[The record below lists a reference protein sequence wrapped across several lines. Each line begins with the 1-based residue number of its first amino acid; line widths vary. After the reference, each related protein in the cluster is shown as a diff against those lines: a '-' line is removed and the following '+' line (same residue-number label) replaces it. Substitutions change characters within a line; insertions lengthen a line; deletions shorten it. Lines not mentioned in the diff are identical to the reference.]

1 MLDRQAVRDY
11 CLSLTG
17 AYEDFPFGPEV
28 AVMKVREKMFALL
41 PVDAPLSISLKAN
54 PDEAVLQR
62 QNYHAITAG
71 YHLNKRHWNTVM
83 IDGEIPDGQ
92 VLELIEDS
100 YLLVR
105 RGLTKKIQAELA
117 AMEKAAAEN

>member
-1 MLDRQAVRDY
+1 MLDRNALRDY

-17 AYEDFPFGPEV
+17 AFEDFPFGDEV
-28 AVMKVREKMFALL
+28 AVMKVKGKMFALL
-41 PVDAPLSISLKAN
+41 PVDAPLSISLKAD

-62 QNYHAITAG
+62 EQYKAITPG

-83 IDGEIPDGQ
+83 VDGEIADSH
-92 VLELIEDS
+92 VLELVEDS

-105 RGLTKKIQAELA
+105 QSLTKKLQAELTA
-117 AMEKAAAEN
+117 LENPS

>member
-1 MLDRQAVRDY
+1 MLDRNALRDY

-17 AYEDFPFGPEV
+17 AYEDFPFGVEV

-41 PVDAPLSISLKAN
+41 PVDAPLSISLKAD
-54 PDEAVLQR
+54 PDEAILQR
-62 QNYHAITAG
+62 QQYKAITAG

-83 IDGEIPDGQ
+83 IDGEIDDARI
-92 VLELIEDS
+92 LELVEDS

-105 RGLTKKIQAELA
+105 QSLTKKLQAELI
-117 AMEKAAAEN
+117 AME

>member
-1 MLDRQAVRDY
+1 MLDRNAVRDY

-41 PVDAPLSISLKAN
+41 PVDAPLSISLKVD
-54 PDEAVLQR
+54 PDEAILQR
-62 QNYHAITAG
+62 QNYRAITAG
-71 YHLNKRHWNTVM
+71 YHLNKKHWNTVM
-83 IDGEIPDGQ
+83 IDGELSDKQ

-105 RGLTKKIQAELA
+105 RGLTRKLQAELT
-117 AMEKAAAEN
+117 AMEKAAE